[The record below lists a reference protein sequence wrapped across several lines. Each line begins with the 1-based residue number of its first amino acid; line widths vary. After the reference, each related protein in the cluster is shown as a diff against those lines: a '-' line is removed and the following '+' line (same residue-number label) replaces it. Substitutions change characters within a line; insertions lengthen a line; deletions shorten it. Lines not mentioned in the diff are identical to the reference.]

1 MKVKEEPQQQVKQ
14 ELAMPSVVV
23 KAEPP
28 DDAKAVFVV
37 DFPTMQCTMHR
48 GGEHL
53 TAPLE
58 KGPMQLLVAKFG
70 DIVHTTELCNL
81 MLFAAPAP
89 KTQKK
94 PAAADVSK
102 KPAAA
107 VEMGEA
113 DAAEPADAPEDAVE
127 PGRDVSHYLI
137 MWYKN
142 NKTIGIRAKW
152 GAKPQVLS
160 FGGSKCKRTE
170 ALMREH
176 AKVIIQDL
184 ASGISVASCK
194 QKGRDFAFE
203 EP

>member
-1 MKVKEEPQQQVKQ
+1 MKVKEEPQQHVKQ

-37 DFPTMQCTMHR
+37 DIPTMQCTMHR

-89 KTQKK
+89 KLRRNRLQQMSPK
-94 PAAADVSK
+94 SQQ
-102 KPAAA
+102 
-107 VEMGEA
+107 
-113 DAAEPADAPEDAVE
+113 
-127 PGRDVSHYLI
+127 LLL
-137 MWYKN
+137 
-142 NKTIGIRAKW
+142 KW
-152 GAKPQVLS
+152 V
-160 FGGSKCKRTE
+160 R
-170 ALMREH
+170 LMQQSLQMLLQMLL
-176 AKVIIQDL
+176 KML
-184 ASGISVASCK
+184 
-194 QKGRDFAFE
+194 
-203 EP
+203 